1 MTKLISVT
9 DHAVIRYLERA
20 HDFDTGRIRAHI
32 ERVVS
37 RGVALGAS
45 GVIFEGVKFVLV
57 GDRVVTCVPLH
68 KPSIDRRLRPE
79 GQ

>member
-1 MTKLISVT
+1 MTKLVSVT
-9 DHAVIRYLERA
+9 DHAVIRYLEQA

-37 RGVALGAS
+37 RGVALGAT

-57 GDRVVTCVPLH
+57 GDRVVTCIPPHV
-68 KPSIDRRLRPE
+68 PSIDRRSRQE
-79 GQ
+79 AE